1 MLAQS
6 SEHSPVIGAN
16 SSIIHLVIAT
26 VDLSQGQAAPAKCL
40 LTIATDHEIKT
51 EKNQYT

>member
-6 SEHSPVIGAN
+6 SEYSPVVGAN

-26 VDLSQGQAAPAKCL
+26 VGLSQGQAAPAKYL

-51 EKNQYT
+51 EKN